1 MWVLFDIVYFNVSHL
16 SWFLDLALV
25 VTLWPT
31 LVMGEVAVGVMFFCV
46 DTRPFVVTMFRQDC
60 CIHDG
65 MLWHQ
70 SLEACHA

>member
-31 LVMGEVAVGVMFFCV
+31 LVMGEVAVGGDVFLCRYPSV
-46 DTRPFVVTMFRQDC
+46 C
-60 CIHDG
+60 CGAVPIG
-65 MLWHQ
+65 L
-70 SLEACHA
+70 LYT